1 MYIYKK
7 QCDEDFYL
15 GLIRFT
21 QQQCQYYLPFQPQYN
36 CSHGPPQYYSMK
48 QNYFQNFNQINENDG
63 YKTPKRKK
71 SFQAYKE
78 FSGTNSPSPS
88 PTINFIIIILFFNE
102 NYYNNDN
109 YPQNQN

>member
-1 MYIYKK
+1 
-7 QCDEDFYL
+7 
-15 GLIRFT
+15 
-21 QQQCQYYLPFQPQYN
+21 
-36 CSHGPPQYYSMK
+36 MK

-88 PTINFIIIILFFNE
+88 PTINFIIIILF
-102 NYYNNDN
+102 
-109 YPQNQN
+109 